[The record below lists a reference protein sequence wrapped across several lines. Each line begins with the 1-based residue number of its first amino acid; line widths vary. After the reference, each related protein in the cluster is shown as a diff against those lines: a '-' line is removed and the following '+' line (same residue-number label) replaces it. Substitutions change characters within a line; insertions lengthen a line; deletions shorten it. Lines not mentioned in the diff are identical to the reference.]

1 MKESDLKKLLE
12 EKQIPYSF
20 FLSFM
25 KGKTYSVVDGE
36 AEYYQHDLDS
46 FFLFWREYLAYISP
60 PIL

>member
-1 MKESDLKKLLE
+1 MKESALKKLLE

-20 FLSFM
+20 FLRFM
-25 KGKTYSVVDGE
+25 VGKTYSVVDGE